1 MKNNVK
7 MLENHTLINIESL
20 KPWKR
25 HQEKKLM
32 SKKCE
37 NPGVSVKN
45 HRHVTIKCRDS
56 AHKKCSLY

>member
-1 MKNNVK
+1 

-20 KPWKR
+20 KLWKR

-45 HRHVTIKCRDS
+45 HRHVTIKYRDS
-56 AHKKCSLY
+56 THKKCSLY